1 MSKRKQVSSHFRYS
15 LYCSCCCCCCS
26 YSCSW
31 KYKTKQTFSVGFIL
45 LIKNSIKYSDP
56 SLIDFNAEIFRSI
69 DDFSKEILRIQNEK
83 IFLTRVIVIIRFTI
97 NKILPKNVGVFVI
110 LMEKEEK
117 RTRLIHATWC
127 IYN

>member
-1 MSKRKQVSSHFRYS
+1 M
-15 LYCSCCCCCCS
+15 
-26 YSCSW
+26 
-31 KYKTKQTFSVGFIL
+31 

>member
-1 MSKRKQVSSHFRYS
+1 MSKQKQVSSRFRY
-15 LYCSCCCCCCS
+15 LLCCSCCCCS
-26 YSCSW
+26 PSCSW

-45 LIKNSIKYSDP
+45 FIKNSIKYSNP
-56 SLIDFNAEIFRSI
+56 SLIDFNAEMFRSI
-69 DDFSKEILRIQNEK
+69 DDSSKEILRIQNEK
-83 IFLTRVIVIIRFTI
+83 IFLTRVIVIIRCTI